1 LPASGCLPFARF
13 RDIRERG
20 KFENLGGFA
29 LPSFGN
35 LGPLCPA
42 LTERE
47 PGTHGGRHGGTFEH
61 RTRGYAFAADKVYS
75 SKAIRDWLRQHKI
88 EAVIPAKSNERKKCS
103 LDREKYRQ
111 RNVVERCINWLK
123 EARRIATR
131 YEKMAVNFLAMAKLA
146 IIQRCFRL
154 LDSSDRP

>member
-1 LPASGCLPFARF
+1 MNAVRIKQP
-13 RDIRERG
+13 I
-20 KFENLGGFA
+20 
-29 LPSFGN
+29 
-35 LGPLCPA
+35 
-42 LTERE
+42 
-47 PGTHGGRHGGTFEH
+47 GRH
-61 RTRGYAFAADKVYS
+61 RRRGYAFAAAKAYS
-75 SKAIRDWLRQHKI
+75 SKAIRDCLGQHKI
-88 EAVIPAKSNERKKCS
+88 ESVIRSTSHERKKCS

-131 YEKMAVNFLAMAKLA
+131 YEKMAVNFLAMTKLA